1 MFVAGDVFSS
11 VFHLI
16 QPLLLMHLMFRSA
29 RITQKGSPHHGQ
41 RMDVRVVN
49 GQIAELGKRL
59 DGGDA
64 REIVGKDLWMCPGWV
79 DTCARFREPGH
90 EWKETLS
97 SGAQAAFR
105 AGFTRVLLQPDTRPA
120 LQSRGEVEAV
130 YQLARNLPVDIY
142 VAGALTRDLTGQ
154 EITEMFDLKRA
165 GVRIFSQA
173 DCPMDSARTLG
184 LALQYAGQ
192 MGCAVQTVPI
202 DSDLARGAFV
212 HEGQVSLRLGLK
224 GIPDLAE
231 HIRVMRD
238 LAVLAY
244 YGGQLHFTKLS
255 SAGSLKFIREA
266 RESGLDVSC
275 GVSAAHL
282 YHCDEDLEQFET
294 NYKLWPPLR
303 SVLDRE
309 QLRQA
314 VLDGTIDVICSDHM
328 PEDEQGKDVE
338 FSRAEYGMA
347 SLEAV
352 FLLLHS
358 VFRQESELE
367 IVIDALTARPARRL
381 GIEQERIVQG
391 SQAEILVFDREEKTL
406 FDRNQCASQ
415 GVNMPYHGQL
425 FSGRICA
432 VVHKNQTYI
441 A

>member
-1 MFVAGDVFSS
+1 
-11 VFHLI
+11 
-16 QPLLLMHLMFRSA
+16 
-29 RITQKGSPHHGQ
+29 
-41 RMDVRVVN
+41 MDVRVVN
-49 GQIAELGKRL
+49 GQFAELGERL

-79 DTCARFREPGH
+79 DTCARFREPGY
-90 EWKETLS
+90 ESKESLN

-105 AGFTRVLLQPDTRPA
+105 AGFTRVLLQPDTQPV

-130 YQLARNLPVDIY
+130 YQLARDLPIDIY
-142 VAGALTRDLTGQ
+142 VAGALTRDLKGQ

-165 GVRIFSQA
+165 GVRMFSQA

-192 MGCAVQTVPI
+192 MGCAVQTVPF
-202 DSDLARGAFV
+202 DYDLARGGLV

-238 LAVLAY
+238 LAVLDY
-244 YGGQLHFTKLS
+244 YGGRLHFTKLS

-294 NYKLWPPLR
+294 DYKLWPPLR
-303 SVLDRE
+303 SAFDRE
-309 QLRQA
+309 QLRKA

-338 FSRAEYGMA
+338 FARAEYGMA

-352 FLLLHS
+352 FLLMHS
-358 VFRQESELE
+358 VFQQEGELE
-367 IVIDALTARPARRL
+367 IAIEALTSRPAQLL
-381 GIEQERIVQG
+381 GIEQAMIVQG
-391 SQAEILVFDREEKTL
+391 SQAEILVFDRGDNTQ
-406 FDRNQCASQ
+406 FDRELCVSQ
-415 GVNMPYHGQL
+415 GVNIPYHGQL
-425 FSGRICA
+425 FSGRIRA
-432 VVHKNQTYI
+432 VVFNHQTYI